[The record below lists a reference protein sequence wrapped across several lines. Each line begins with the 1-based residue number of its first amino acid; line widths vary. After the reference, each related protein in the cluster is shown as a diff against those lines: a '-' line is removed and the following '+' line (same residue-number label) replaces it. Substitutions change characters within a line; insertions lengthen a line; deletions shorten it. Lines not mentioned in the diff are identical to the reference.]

1 MARWEPNAS
10 ERLARAALELFA
22 ERGYENTTVID
33 IAQRAGLT
41 KSTFFRHFQD
51 KREVL
56 FGDGTM
62 TGLLAEAIAAA
73 PAGAAPLEAVAH
85 ALEALGS
92 EVFTPARREFVVRR
106 QAVIAAN
113 PELRE
118 REALKG
124 LGLIAAMVGALTR
137 RGIPEPDRVG
147 GRGTGRARLED
158 RLRALVRPGQRR
170 RLQRSRAAS
179 TRRSPRRRPG
189 PGLTRTRR
197 GRLAWPA
204 ARARGW
210 RPRLVSRRRR
220 CQAGKTVVSWR
231 GGHE

>member
-1 MARWEPNAS
+1 MPYAVLMARWEPNAS

-22 ERGYENTTVID
+22 ERGYEDTTVID

-56 FGDGTM
+56 FGDGRM
-62 TGLLAEAIAAA
+62 TGLLAEAIADA
-73 PAGAAPLEAVAH
+73 PAGAAPLEAVAR

-124 LGLIAAMVGALTR
+124 LGLIAAMAGALTR
-137 RGIPEPDRVG
+137 RGIPEP
-147 GRGTGRARLED
+147 
-158 RLRALVRPGQRR
+158 
-170 RLQRSRAAS
+170 AAWVAADL
-179 TRRSPRRRPG
+179 G
-189 PGLTRTRR
+189 A
-197 GRLAWPA
+197 LAWKVAYERWCDLASDDDFSEAARQALGEVRAA
-204 ARARGW
+204 ARA
-210 RPRLVSRRRR
+210 L
-220 CQAGKTVVSWR
+220 A
-231 GGHE
+231 